1 MEDINN
7 NETNVL
13 SKEQIRD
20 NKLLLKQQ
28 EQQTKQI
35 EKDRLKAVQEEKKQ
49 QERDRKQ
56 QERDRKEDEK
66 QQQEEFKQQERD
78 RKQQEKDNKLLL
90 KQQQEEDKQQER
102 EQRKEDRIERDNN
115 RLELLEKNKNRHTDF
130 NGNYTYEDF
139 YNNVM
144 VDNEYTLDELINY
157 GIENG
162 FKLFGTLLQGKGSI
176 IKKETQ
182 TSHSLLTMTDIHLS
196 YYKEGEDGEKIE
208 KHIDLQTLLRKCRIK
223 TYNQVIFN
231 PRYDKHYL
239 DQNNNFT
246 VFNLW
251 NGYVLN
257 NEQNKILKENID
269 MELIKNILDF
279 IERIICNGNTTNYN
293 YIINWL
299 SHILQK
305 PHMKTGVCPFLYTK
319 EEGTGKGSFV
329 EIVKFLVGEDLFIK
343 TPNID
348 DLIGHFNSHM
358 LNKIVGN
365 YDEGKSIENNM
376 GRQKDNDIMKN
387 TITERTRTYT
397 KKGVDTI
404 TSEDFLNI
412 IITSNNKNSIAINS
426 ITDRRYIPLEPSNYY
441 VKRITDN
448 PEDIE
453 HNKIVDKYFTKL
465 HNDILNPLIQRHL
478 FSYLYNN
485 DISGVNITHIPNTQL
500 REQLLDHTKNSDIN
514 GIFFTQLQNGHF
526 NKQLEPMYN
535 PDFSK
540 KEKKMETG
548 NIKMRYWIESREL
561 YENIFRTTI
570 LSYRVEPKMI
580 KRLLGFKDLM
590 KDRGYTLYEHQTPDH
605 RKLQYYNLEP
615 VITIL
620 TEDTVIIGRPNKA
633 TVKTLEDLED

>member
-1 MEDINN
+1 MNN
-7 NETNVL
+7 NEEPVL
-13 SKEQIRD
+13 SKEQIRN

-28 EQQTKQI
+28 EQHNKLN
-35 EKDRLKAVQEEKKQ
+35 EKIRLKAIQEEQKQ
-49 QERDRKQ
+49 LERDRRQHIKDL
-56 QERDRKEDEK
+56 RDEEK
-66 QQQEEFKQQERD
+66 QQQEEFKQEQRTK
-78 RKQQEKDNKLLL
+78 KQNDKANEDENKKRIMELFE
-90 KQQQEEDKQQER
+90 QQREDKKR
-102 EQRKEDRIERDNN
+102 DRIERDNI
-115 RLELLEKNKNRHTDF
+115 RQELLEESKNKHTDF

-157 GIENG
+157 TIKNG
-162 FKLFGTLLQGKGSI
+162 FKIFGIILTGKGGI

-182 TSHSLLTMTDIHLS
+182 TSHNLLNFTDIHIS
-196 YYKEGEDGEKIE
+196 HYKINDDGEKIE
-208 KHIDLQTLLRKCRIK
+208 KHIDLHTLLRKCRIK
-223 TYNQVIFN
+223 TYNQIVFN

-251 NGYVLN
+251 TGYVLN
-257 NEQNKILKENID
+257 NEDNKVLKENID
-269 MELIKNILDF
+269 MGLIENILNF
-279 IERIICNGNTTNYN
+279 IREIICNGNDTNYN

-329 EIVKFLVGEDLFIK
+329 EIVKMLVGEDLFMK

-358 LNKIVGN
+358 INKIVAN

-426 ITDRRYIPLEPSNYY
+426 ITDRRYIPLEPSNKY

-448 PEDIE
+448 PEDIQ
-453 HNKIVDKYFTKL
+453 HNKIVDKYFTRL
-465 HNDILNPLIQRHL
+465 HDDILNPTVQRHL
-478 FSYLYNN
+478 FSYLFNM
-485 DISGVNITHIPNTQL
+485 DISGVNITHIPNTEL
-500 REQLLDHTKNSDIN
+500 REQLLDHTKNGDVN
-514 GIFFTQLQNGHF
+514 GIFFKHLQNGHF
-526 NKQLEPMYN
+526 NNQVETLYN

-540 KEKKMETG
+540 KEKRTDTG
-548 NIKMRYWIESREL
+548 NLKMTYWVETREF
-561 YENIFRTTI
+561 YETVFRPTI
-570 LSYRVEPKMI
+570 LSFRVDPKMI
-580 KRLLGFKDLM
+580 KRPIGFKDLM
-590 KDRGYTLYEHQTPDH
+590 KDRGYIIYDHQTPDH

-615 VITIL
+615 VITTL
-620 TEDTVIIGRPNKA
+620 QDDTITIGRPNNA
-633 TVKTLEDLED
+633 MVKTLEELED